1 MGSAG
6 ARAGV
11 LVVGELNMDLIL
23 SGLVQFP
30 EMGKEILA
38 DGMTLGMGSSSAIFA
53 SNLSVLGIPVRFAG
67 KVGSDAFG
75 DRIVGELSERSVDT
89 RYIIRDALPTGLTV
103 ALSYLDDRAMVT
115 FPGAMNALKES
126 DVSDEMLQGAAHLH
140 VSSLFLQP
148 GLKPGLVRLLSRARQ
163 MGLTVSVDPQWDPTG
178 QWDLDWGKI
187 LPLVDVFLPNAA
199 EITAITGKDDWR
211 DALEA
216 LKGTSGTIVIKNGRQ
231 GAVLWSEGVELQQ
244 PAFLHE
250 AVVDTIGA
258 GDSFDAGFVSG
269 LLTGRSPRECLE
281 LGAVCGAINTTA
293 AGGTAAFKDRERL
306 ARTALHLFNYRFY
319 DL

>member
-1 MGSAG
+1 MSSGSVK
-6 ARAGV
+6 AGV

-53 SNLSVLGIPVRFAG
+53 SNLSVLGVPVRFTG
-67 KVGSDAFG
+67 RVGSDTFG
-75 DRIVGELSERSVDT
+75 DRIVGELSARGVDT
-89 RYIIRDALPTGLTV
+89 RFIIRDELPTGITV
-103 ALSYLDDRAMVT
+103 AVSYLDDRAMVT
-115 FPGAMNALKES
+115 FPGAMNTLKES
-126 DVSDEMLQGAAHLH
+126 DVSDEMLRGAAHLH

-148 GLKPGLVRLLSRARQ
+148 GLKPGLARLLSRARQ
-163 MGLTVSVDPQWDPTG
+163 MGLTTSVDPQWDPAG
-178 QWDLDWGKI
+178 QWDLDWGEI
-187 LPLVDVFLPNAA
+187 LPLADVFLPNAA
-199 EITAITGKDDWR
+199 EITAITGKKDSGE
-211 DALEA
+211 ALEV
-216 LKGTSGTIVIKNGRQ
+216 LKGTAGTIVIKNGRQ
-231 GAVLWSEGVELQQ
+231 GAVLWSKGVLRQQ

-250 AVVDTIGA
+250 AVVDAIGA

-269 LLTGRSPRECLE
+269 LVAGRSLAECLE

-306 ARTALHLFNYRFY
+306 VRTALDQFNYRFH